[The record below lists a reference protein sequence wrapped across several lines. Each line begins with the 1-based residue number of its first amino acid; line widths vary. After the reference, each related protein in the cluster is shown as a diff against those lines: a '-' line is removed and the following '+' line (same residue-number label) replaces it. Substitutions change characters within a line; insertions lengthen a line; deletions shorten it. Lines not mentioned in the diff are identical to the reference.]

1 MKISDP
7 YAMLHSYELI
17 YMTQV
22 WVWTWFPFWGY
33 WLWVPVWYGSDY
45 YLYCRYIGEPSLEA
59 TYYWF
64 EIRTWF
70 VFEKMIHQQFIKYF
84 TAAGMTFLLTGG
96 PYGAIVA
103 AILFA
108 IAFDQWVV
116 SEEWYEQSW
125 QTFDALWEY
134 NYAKDPSFGFMVMDR
149 MHLLWDAPSWDPYS
163 WAQYFWIDV
172 DGLMVQSGPP
182 GGGVMPIWESSYIGT
197 LNAACLWFG
206 ANYGYDNWVW
216 LGEWAP

>member
-1 MKISDP
+1 
-7 YAMLHSYELI
+7 MLHSYELI

-64 EIRTWF
+64 EMRTWF

-172 DGLMVQSGPP
+172 D
-182 GGGVMPIWESSYIGT
+182 
-197 LNAACLWFG
+197 
-206 ANYGYDNWVW
+206 
-216 LGEWAP
+216 